1 MTTLTTQKDL
11 NQELDNQELDFV
23 NLGITADDRQFII
36 EELNNL
42 LADEHI
48 IYTKTRN
55 FHWNVTGPMFAS
67 LHLLLE
73 EQYNSLQQT
82 ADQIA
87 ERVRMLG
94 GEAIGTLAMF
104 LERTRLP
111 ESPMDK
117 PNAQTMI
124 GRLLD
129 DHETLINRLRQDIDV
144 CTDKLHDEGTADLLI
159 GTMRMHEKIA
169 WMLRAHLQGEAW

>member
-1 MTTLTTQKDL
+1 MTMKASANADV
-11 NQELDNQELDFV
+11 NDALDFV
-23 NLGITADDRQFII
+23 NLGIPTEDRQDIVT
-36 EELNNL
+36 ELNNL
-42 LADEHI
+42 LADEQVV
-48 IYTKTRN
+48 YAKTRN

-73 EQYNSLQQT
+73 AQYESLQST
-82 ADQIA
+82 ADEIA

-94 GEAIGTLAMF
+94 GEAIGTMGMF

-111 ESPMDK
+111 ETPNDN
-117 PNAQTMI
+117 PNAHTMI
-124 GRLLD
+124 GRLLE

-144 CTDKLHDEGTADLLI
+144 CTDELHDEGTADLLI
-159 GTMRMHEKIA
+159 GVMRMHEKMA